1 MLAIYYHIIFMVLDS
16 KIEVK
21 KRSNMFHY
29 DYPEEKQFLIKYR
42 TNINKL
48 VMLQVTKS
56 ILKICCVSIH

>member
-29 DYPEEKQFLIKYR
+29 DYPEEKQFLIKYG
-42 TNINKL
+42 
-48 VMLQVTKS
+48 Q
-56 ILKICCVSIH
+56 